1 MSPVRAR
8 TGISL
13 LFFVNGATFTNLVP
27 RLPQIKHTFGLADG
41 VYGLTV
47 ALGPLGALVAAMFAV
62 FLIRRF
68 GARRVAV
75 FGSLIICLAIA
86 ALGFAPKIW
95 VVGLFMVL
103 AGAADSVTDA
113 AQNVHA
119 VQVED
124 YYQKSI
130 MNSLHA
136 LWSLGAA
143 VGAAIGAAAA
153 EFDIPIGWHLSAS
166 GLVLVAV
173 AITAGKLAD
182 VPPKISE
189 RNLSDES
196 TSAKNETEHALD
208 RAVWVSLILL
218 GVLAVSGVIV
228 EDFGSSWSVLYLN
241 REAGATIGTAGLGY
255 TVIIGVQFIGRIIG
269 DPLTDRFGRVNMVRL
284 GGVLI
289 ALGGLIVVAFPI
301 PWAVFVG
308 YALMGYGCATIIP
321 GAYAAAGRLPGLKE
335 GTGITVVSWIM
346 RAGMLVSS
354 PIIGALAQATSLR
367 VGSGLVLV
375 SGLAIIALASKT
387 RTSTS

>member
-1 MSPVRAR
+1 MSPARAR
-8 TGISL
+8 MGISL

-27 RLPQIKHTFGLADG
+27 RLPQIKDTFGLADG

-47 ALGPLGALVAAMFAV
+47 ALGPLGALLAAMFAV
-62 FLIRRF
+62 LLIRRF

-75 FGSLIICLAIA
+75 FGSILICLVIA

-95 VVGLFMVL
+95 LVWLFMML

-113 AQNVHA
+113 AQNVHG
-119 VQVED
+119 VHVED

-143 VGAAIGAAAA
+143 LGAATGAAAA
-153 EFDIPIGWHLSAS
+153 GFGVPIGWHLSAS
-166 GLVLVAV
+166 GLVLAAL

-189 RNLSDES
+189 RDLAGQP
-196 TSAKNETEHALD
+196 TSEKPETKNTAD
-208 RAVWVSLILL
+208 QAVWVSLILL
-218 GVLAVSGVIV
+218 SVLAISGVIV

-241 REAGATIGTAGLGY
+241 REAGASIGTAGLGY
-255 TVIIGVQFIGRIIG
+255 TVIIGAQFIGRIIG
-269 DPLTDRFGRVNMVRL
+269 DPLTDRFGRVTMVRL
-284 GGVLI
+284 GGVMI
-289 ALGGLIVVAFPI
+289 ALGGLIVVGFPM
-301 PWAVFVG
+301 PGAVFVG
-308 YALMGYGCATIIP
+308 YAMMGYGCATIIP

-335 GTGITVVSWIM
+335 GTGITVASWLL

-367 VGSGLVLV
+367 VGSGLVLI
-375 SGLAIIALASKT
+375 SGLAIIALAGKT
-387 RTSTS
+387 RTPTA